1 MKLEAYGFI
10 GDMRGAALVGPHGSI
25 DWLCLPRFDSDASC
39 CALLGDRTNGYWQI
53 APNDSIRESRQRYRG
68 STLVLETELATAA
81 GKVRLIDCLPIGG
94 PHEVLRIVEG
104 LEGSVEMTSTLSLR
118 NDYGRCSP
126 WLRKKADGNVTA
138 IAGPDAWLLRSAVGQ
153 EIRGRDIVSGFTATP
168 GSRHSF
174 SLVWYPSRDPSVAE
188 SEPEIALN
196 RTVSF
201 WENWAA
207 RCTYRGPWREQVVRS
222 LLTLKALTF
231 SATGGIV
238 AAPTTSVPEWI
249 GGVRNWDYRYCWLRD
264 ATFTLL
270 SFMDTGYTEEAAA
283 WIEWLLRAAAG
294 DTSQLQIMYG
304 IGGERRLKEFTLP
317 HLKGYEDSQPVRIG
331 NAAAEQFQ
339 LDVYGE
345 VIDALHF
352 ARTVGLTTSPDAWKL
367 EVELIEFVCK
377 NWDKPDDGI
386 WEIRGPRRHFTHS
399 KLMAWVALD
408 RAVKAVEQFQLPGDA
423 DRWRELRKTIHDDIC
438 ARGYQPSRGAFTQFY
453 GSDKLDASLLMMPL
467 VGFLPANDPRVRST
481 IEAIERELTHEG
493 MVHRYHPEKSAAI
506 DGLPPG
512 EGAFLPCSFWLVDC
526 LAQLGRNDDARRLFE
541 TLLAKTSPLGLLAE
555 EYDSDRRR
563 LVGNFPQAFSHI
575 GLVNSAQNLGE
586 TGPADQRSH
595 T

>member
-10 GDMRGAALVGPHGSI
+10 GDMRGAALVGENGSI
-25 DWLCLPRFDSDASC
+25 DWLCLPRFDSDAVC
-39 CALLGDRTNGYWQI
+39 CAILGGKENGFWQI
-53 APNDSIRESRQRYRG
+53 APSGKIRETQQRYRG
-68 STLVLETELATAA
+68 QTLILETEFVVEGGRVLLT
-81 GKVRLIDCLPIGG
+81 DCLPVDGS
-94 PHEVLRIVEG
+94 HEVLRIVEG
-104 LEGSVEMTSTLSLR
+104 IEGNVSMDVVVSLR
-118 NDYGRCSP
+118 TDYGRCSP
-126 WLRKKADGNVTA
+126 WLRKRSDGNIA
-138 IAGPDAWLLRSAVGQ
+138 SIAGPDSWLLRSACAL
-153 EIRGRDIVSGFTATP
+153 EISERNIVSHFTTSP
-168 GSRHSF
+168 GSRHTF
-174 SLVWYPSRDPSVAE
+174 SLVWTASHERGVPE
-188 SEPEIALN
+188 CEPELALE
-196 RTVSF
+196 RTVAF

-231 SATGGIV
+231 QATGAIV
-238 AAPTTSVPEWI
+238 AAPTTSLPEWI

-270 SFMDTGYTEEAAA
+270 SFMDTGYTEEARA
-283 WIEWLLRAAAG
+283 WIDWLLRAAAG
-294 DTSQLQIMYG
+294 DATQLQIMYG
-304 IGGERRLKEFTLP
+304 IGGERRLKEYTLP
-317 HLKGYEDSQPVRIG
+317 HLRGYEDSRPVRIG

-352 ARTVGLTTSPDAWKL
+352 ARTVGLATSPDAWKL
-367 EVELIEFVCK
+367 EVELIEFVCR
-377 NWDKPDDGI
+377 NWDQPDDGI

-408 RAVKAVEQFQLPGDA
+408 RAVKAVDQFQLPGERE
-423 DRWRELRKTIHDDIC
+423 RWAALRDTIHRDLC
-438 ARGYQPSRGAFTQFY
+438 ERGFNGPRQAFTQFY

-467 VGFLPANDPRVRST
+467 VGFLPAEDSRVRST
-481 IEAIERELTHEG
+481 IEAIERELTHDG

-512 EGAFLPCSFWLVDC
+512 EGSFIPCSFWMVDC
-526 LAQLGRNDDARRLFE
+526 LALLGRTADARKLFE
-541 TLLAKTSPLGLLAE
+541 SLLVKTSRLGLLAE
-555 EYDSDRRR
+555 EYDTVNSR

-575 GLVNSAQNLGE
+575 GLINSAQNLGE
-586 TGPADQRSH
+586 VGPADQRSH

>member
-10 GDMRGAALVGPHGSI
+10 GDMRGTALVGADGSI
-25 DWLCLPRFDSDASC
+25 DWLCMPRFDSDASC

-53 APNDSIRESRQRYRG
+53 SPRG
-68 STLVLETELATAA
+68 GFTRSQQSYHGNTLVLETEFTTDQ
-81 GKVRLIDCLPIGG
+81 GRVRLTDCLPVGA
-94 PHEVLRIVEG
+94 PHEVLRIIDG
-104 LEGSVEMTSTLSLR
+104 LEGTVEVESVLSLR
-118 NDYGRCSP
+118 FDYGRCSP
-126 WLRKKADGNVTA
+126 WLRKKANGNVAA
-138 IAGPDAWLLRSAVGQ
+138 IAGPDAWLLRSTATD
-153 EIRGRDIVSGFTATP
+153 EIEDHNILSRFTATP
-168 GSRHSF
+168 GSRHFF
-174 SLVWYPSRDPSVAE
+174 SLVWHPSAEPSVPE
-188 SEPEIALN
+188 SEPDVALT

-207 RCTYRGPWREQVVRS
+207 RCTYSGPWKNQVVRS
-222 LLTLKALTF
+222 LLTLKALT
-231 SATGGIV
+231 SVYSGGIV
-238 AAPTTSVPEWI
+238 AAPTTSLPEWI

-294 DTSQLQIMYG
+294 DPRQLQIMYG
-304 IGGERRLKEFTLP
+304 VGGERRLRETTLP

-352 ARTVGLTTSPDAWKL
+352 ARTVGLPTSPDAWKL
-367 EVELIEFVCK
+367 EVELIEFVCRS
-377 NWDKPDDGI
+377 WTLPDDGI

-408 RAVKAVEQFQLPGDA
+408 RAVKAVEQFKLPGDLV
-423 DRWRELRKTIHDDIC
+423 RWQQIRQAIHDDVC
-438 ARGYQPSRGAFTQFY
+438 TRGLHPERGVFTQYY

-467 VGFLPANDPRVRST
+467 VGFLPAKDPRVRAT
-481 IEAIERELTHEG
+481 IEAIERDLTQDG
-493 MVHRYHPEKSAAI
+493 MVHRYHPEQSAAV

-526 LAQLGRNDDARRLFE
+526 LSQLGRVDEARRLFE
-541 TLLAKTSPLGLLAE
+541 TLLAKATPLGLLAE
-555 EYDSDRRR
+555 EYDAGRQR
-563 LVGNFPQAFSHI
+563 LVGNFPQAFTHI
-575 GLVNSAQNLGE
+575 GLINSAQNLE
-586 TGPADQRSH
+586 EIGPADQRSNL
-595 T
+595 